1 MKRYR
6 ADATIVQSTR
16 NVLVTRFGSA
26 SIPRQSACRDEPIRR
41 MKGKRADNWLLEY
54 MTRQTRE
61 RHVNGTGAGGIVSQT
76 VVDGS
81 VGDCY

>member
-1 MKRYR
+1 M
-6 ADATIVQSTR
+6 
-16 NVLVTRFGSA
+16 
-26 SIPRQSACRDEPIRR
+26 E
-41 MKGKRADNWLLEY
+41 GKRADNWLLEY

-81 VGDCY
+81 VGDCYQRP